1 MRVGGIYMF
10 SEKLN
15 NAPMGFTFDDFLMLP
30 SVSSVEP
37 KDVETTTQISRN
49 YRINIPIISSAMD
62 TVTEAE
68 MAIGLA
74 QEGGLG
80 VIHRNMTIN
89 EQINEI
95 KKVKRSGDL
104 TIRDVIT
111 ISPEA
116 SIIEAQE
123 IMDEEEISGL
133 PVVKNDGT
141 VVGIISRRDVKPIL
155 NSDPQKIVLDIMTE
169 EVVTVSES
177 TTPEE
182 ALDIAYENK
191 VERLPVVEDGSIVGI
206 LTMRD
211 ILERKKFPNA
221 SRDKKGRFLVAAAT
235 GPFDLERAIAL
246 DEAGADI
253 IAVDC
258 AHAHKP
264 SIVKSVKNMNENI
277 DADLLVGNI
286 ATGEAAED
294 LMAAEVDG
302 FKVGIG
308 PGSICTTR
316 IIAGVG
322 VPQLTAI
329 SSVADVAKDY
339 EVPVIGDGG
348 LRYSGDVAKAIAAGA
363 DAVMLGSLLA
373 GTHEAPGEVVIMN
386 GRKFKQ
392 YRGMGSLGAMTG
404 GVGAGTDRYFQE
416 VKGPMKHAKLVPE
429 GVEGVVP
436 YKGPANEILFQLIGG
451 IKASM
456 GYCGATGIKDMQK
469 KARFVRI
476 TPSGMTE
483 SHPHDLTITNES
495 PNYPTTR
502 LM

>member
-1 MRVGGIYMF
+1 MF
-10 SEKLN
+10 SEKLK
-15 NAPMGFTFDDFLMLP
+15 NAPKGYTFDDFLMVP
-30 SVSSVEP
+30 SLSSVEP
-37 KDVETTTQISRN
+37 KDVVTKTRVSRN
-49 YRINIPIISSAMD
+49 YNINIPIVSSAMD

-68 MAIGLA
+68 MAIALA

-80 VIHRNMTIN
+80 IIHRNMTIN
-89 EQINEI
+89 EQVEEI

-104 TIRDVIT
+104 TVKDVIT
-111 ISPEA
+111 ISPEE
-116 SIIEAQE
+116 SIKEAQD

-133 PVVKNDGT
+133 PVVQDGI
-141 VVGIISRRDVKPIL
+141 VVGIISRRDIKPII
-155 NSDPQKIVLDIMTE
+155 NSDDQKKVEDIMTE
-169 EVVTVSES
+169 DVVTISES
-177 TTPEE
+177 TSPEE
-182 ALDIAYENK
+182 ALDVAYENK
-191 VERLPVVEDGSIVGI
+191 VERLPVVQDGKIMGIV
-206 LTMRD
+206 TMKD
-211 ILERKKFPNA
+211 ILERKKFLIA
-221 SRDKKGRFLVAAAT
+221 SKDKKGRFLVAAAT

-253 IAVDC
+253 ITIDC
-258 AHAHKP
+258 AHPHKP
-264 SIVKSVKNMNENI
+264 EIIEFTKTMKENI
-277 DADLLVGNI
+277 DADLLMGNI
-286 ATGEAAED
+286 ATKQAAED

-322 VPQLTAI
+322 VPQLTAV
-329 SSVADVAKDY
+329 SDVADVAKDY
-339 EVPVIGDGG
+339 DVPVIADGG
-348 LRYSGDVAKAIAAGA
+348 LRYSGDIAKAIGVGA

-373 GTHEAPGEVVIMN
+373 GTHESPGDVVIMN

-436 YKGPANEILFQLIGG
+436 YKGPVNEVLFQLIGG

-456 GYCGATGIKDMQK
+456 GYCGAKNIKEMQE
-469 KARFVRI
+469 KAKFVKI
-476 TPSGMTE
+476 TSSGMTE

>member
-1 MRVGGIYMF
+1 MF
-10 SEKLN
+10 SKKLK
-15 NAPMGFTFDDFLMLP
+15 NAPTGYTFDDFLMVP
-30 SVSSVEP
+30 SASTVEP
-37 KDVETTTQISRN
+37 KDIVTKTRISRN
-49 YRINIPIISSAMD
+49 HNINIPVISSPMD

-68 MAIGLA
+68 MAIALA

-89 EQINEI
+89 EQVEEV

-111 ISPEA
+111 ISPES
-116 SIIEAQE
+116 SIKEANE

-133 PVVKNDGT
+133 PVVDNGR
-141 VVGIISRRDVKPIL
+141 VIGIISRRDIKPII
-155 NSDPQKIVLDIMTE
+155 NADAHKKVADVMTE
-169 EVVTVSES
+169 EVVTVTES
-177 TTPEE
+177 ATPEE
-182 ALDIAYENK
+182 ALDVAYENK
-191 VERLPVVEDGSIVGI
+191 VERLPVVEDGAIVGI
-206 LTMRD
+206 VTIKD
-211 ILERKKFPNA
+211 ILERKELPNA
-221 SRDKKGRFLVAAAT
+221 SRDRKGRFLVAAAA
-235 GPFDLERAIAL
+235 GPFDLERAMAL

-253 IAVDC
+253 IAIDC
-258 AHAHKP
+258 AHGHNMDV
-264 SIVKSVKNMNENI
+264 VKFSRTMNENI

-286 ATGEAAED
+286 ATKEAAED
-294 LMAAEVDG
+294 LIAQGVDG
-302 FKVGIG
+302 LKVGIG

-322 VPQLTAI
+322 VPQLTAV
-329 SSVADVAKDY
+329 SDVADVAREYD
-339 EVPVIGDGG
+339 VPVIADGG
-348 LRYSGDVAKAIAAGA
+348 LRYSGDAAKAIGVGA

-416 VKGPMKHAKLVPE
+416 VKGPMKHSKLVPE

-436 YKGPANEILFQLIGG
+436 YKGPVDEVIFHLIGG
-451 IKASM
+451 LKSSM
-456 GYCGATGIKDMQK
+456 GYCGAKDIQAMK
-469 KARFVRI
+469 ENAKFVRI
-476 TPSGMTE
+476 TGSGMTE
-483 SHPHDLTITNES
+483 SHPHDMLITNES

-502 LM
+502 LL

>member
-1 MRVGGIYMF
+1 MF
-10 SEKLN
+10 SKKLK
-15 NAPMGFTFDDFLMLP
+15 NAPTGYTFDDFLMVP
-30 SVSSVEP
+30 SASTVEP
-37 KDVETTTQISRN
+37 KDIVTKTRISRN
-49 YRINIPIISSAMD
+49 HNINIPVISSPMD

-68 MAIGLA
+68 MAIALA

-89 EQINEI
+89 EQVEEV

-111 ISPEA
+111 ISPES
-116 SIIEAQE
+116 SIKEANE

-133 PVVKNDGT
+133 PVVDNGR
-141 VVGIISRRDVKPIL
+141 VIGIISRRDIKPII
-155 NSDPQKIVLDIMTE
+155 NTEAHKKVADVMTE
-169 EVVTVSES
+169 EVVTVNES
-177 TTPEE
+177 ATPEE
-182 ALDIAYENK
+182 ALDVAYENK
-191 VERLPVVEDGSIVGI
+191 VERLPVVEDGAIVGI
-206 LTMRD
+206 VTIKD
-211 ILERKKFPNA
+211 ILERKELPNA
-221 SRDKKGRFLVAAAT
+221 SRDRKGRFLVAAAA
-235 GPFDLERAIAL
+235 GPFDLERAMAL

-253 IAVDC
+253 IAIDC
-258 AHAHKP
+258 AHGHNMDV
-264 SIVKSVKNMNENI
+264 VKFSRTMNENI

-286 ATGEAAED
+286 ATKEAAED
-294 LMAAEVDG
+294 LIAQGVDG
-302 FKVGIG
+302 LKVGIG

-322 VPQLTAI
+322 VPQLTAV
-329 SSVADVAKDY
+329 SDVADVAREY
-339 EVPVIGDGG
+339 NVPVIADGG
-348 LRYSGDVAKAIAAGA
+348 LRYSGDAAKAIGVGA

-416 VKGPMKHAKLVPE
+416 VKGPMKHSKLVPE

-436 YKGPANEILFQLIGG
+436 YKGPVDEVIFQLIGG
-451 IKASM
+451 LKSSM
-456 GYCGATGIKDMQK
+456 GYCGAKDIPAMK
-469 KARFVRI
+469 ENAKFVRI
-476 TPSGMTE
+476 TGSGMTE
-483 SHPHDLTITNES
+483 SHPHDMLITNES

-502 LM
+502 LL